1 MKTKLFIPF
10 ILFLFL
16 WGCKEEKQIEIIPNL
31 EQDYLSES
39 EVDKPA
45 EYKNKNGETNNSTN
59 DDLIGA
65 IKSIHDS
72 SNKDTLRY
80 IVKLRLYINEYGK
93 VDKIKDISTLYD
105 RVEYSTDGI
114 KNYTLR
120 EKMNESLAKM
130 MVELQFE
137 PAMKD
142 GKNVKSWDDVKG
154 INVLAKPDGSFE
166 IEMPDFLSGMSFGS
180 KDKYLVNADV
190 MPEVVGGM
198 YSIQEKIVYPELA
211 KRTGIQGKV
220 FVLASIDENGDVKET
235 KIIKGIGGGCDEAA
249 MNAIKHVKFVPG
261 KKEGKP
267 VKVQV
272 TIPIVFKLQ

>member
-1 MKTKLFIPF
+1 MKAKLFIPF
-10 ILFLFL
+10 ILILFL
-16 WGCKEEKQIEIIPNL
+16 WGCKEEKKIEIIPSL

-45 EYKNKNGETNNSTN
+45 EFQNKSGETDNSAN

-65 IKSIHDS
+65 IKSIHASSIKDS
-72 SNKDTLRY
+72 LRY
-80 IVKLRLYINEYGK
+80 IVKLRLYINEHGS
-93 VDKIKDISTLYD
+93 VDKIKDISTVYD
-105 RVEYSTDGI
+105 RTEYSTDGV
-114 KNYTLR
+114 KNYLER
-120 EKMNESLAKM
+120 EKMNNALSNKIA
-130 MVELQFE
+130 ELEFE
-137 PAMKD
+137 PAVKD
-142 GKNVKSWDDVKG
+142 GRNVKSWIDLTG
-154 INVLAKPDGSFE
+154 FNILAKPDGNFE
-166 IEMPDFLSGMSFGS
+166 IEMPDFLSGMPFGS

-211 KRTGIQGKV
+211 KRAGIQGKV

-249 MNAIKHVKFVPG
+249 MIAIMHVKFVPG